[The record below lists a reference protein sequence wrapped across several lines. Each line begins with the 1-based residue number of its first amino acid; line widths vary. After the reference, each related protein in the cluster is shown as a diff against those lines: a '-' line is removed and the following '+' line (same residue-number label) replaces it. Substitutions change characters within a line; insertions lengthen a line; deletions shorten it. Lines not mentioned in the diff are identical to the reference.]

1 MYAVAAMKPQPNP
14 PEKKAVNYRLSESA
28 RSKILSV
35 STDLRLSHAEVLERL
50 IENYLPVLAMDEANR
65 IAEIAAKYQIKGKS
79 KPPAGSDASGR

>member
-1 MYAVAAMKPQPNP
+1 MKPQPNP

-65 IAEIAAKYQIKGKS
+65 IAEVAAKYQIKGKS
-79 KPPAGSDASGR
+79 KPRASNDASGR